1 MKPSPTS
8 RRRFLGQASCS
19 AVSSIPLLNTLLNLR
34 LASSIANAAPPAP
47 GEYRA
52 IVCLFLSGGND
63 SYNMLSPYSGP
74 SSTHANSRTEYQNSR
89 GNLALPA
96 TGLHEITP
104 LNTPGRT
111 FAVHPS
117 MPKLAARFQAGDA
130 AFVAN
135 VGTLIEPVQNRTQV
149 QLASKHLPLGLY
161 SHSDQIEQWQ
171 TSVPHSRSGI
181 GWGGRM
187 MDLIKDINPSQLVS
201 MNISMDGSNVFQSGT
216 TGAEYAVF
224 AGNPEVPGGAVALAG
239 YSAGYTTNGSDSGL
253 NITNAASTA
262 VDGMLAQQYDNLLQA
277 TFQQKRRDAQ
287 DAYAIYHEATLGTL
301 PGNVNFRLTTTP
313 ATPSTPAIPPNRL
326 GYQLH
331 QVAKAI
337 MGRST
342 MGALR
347 QTFFVNLG
355 GWDHHSN
362 TLADQEWMLRD
373 VDDAVGAFWEQLV
386 LLGMENNVT
395 LFTGSDFGRTL
406 TSNDRG
412 SDHAWGGNHF
422 IMGGSVDGK
431 KIFGQYPSLALNPE
445 SGAELN
451 PLDTGRGRMIP
462 TTSCDEYFGEL
473 ALWLGVPPSSL
484 HLVLPNVGNFFTP
497 GAAGP
502 LGFFG

>member
-1 MKPSPTS
+1 MN

-19 AVSSIPLLNTLLNLR
+19 AVSAIPVLNTLLNLR

-52 IVCLFLSGGND
+52 LVCLFLSGGND

-74 SSTHANSRTEYQNSR
+74 SSTHADSRAEYEDSR
-89 GNLALPA
+89 GNLALPLA
-96 TGLHEITP
+96 ALHEIHP

-111 FAVHPS
+111 FGVHPS
-117 MPKLAARFQAGDA
+117 MPKLAARFEAGDA

-135 VGTLIEPVQNRTQV
+135 VGTLIERVSNRAEV
-149 QLASKHLPLGLY
+149 ANASKHLPLGLY

-171 TSVPHSRSGI
+171 TSVPQSRSGI

-187 MDLIKDINPSQLVS
+187 MDLIKDINPGQLVS
-201 MNISMDGSNVFQSGT
+201 MNISMDGSNVFQSGV
-216 TGAEYAVF
+216 TGAEYAVK
-224 AGNPEVPGGAVALAG
+224 PSSSPTEGGAQALM
-239 YSAGYTTNGSDSGL
+239 GYTESYDGSGNRELL
-253 NITNAASTA
+253 NISSNAIDS
-262 VDGMLAQQYDNLLQA
+262 MLARQYSHLLQG

-287 DAYAIYHEATLGTL
+287 EAYAVYHQATSGTL
-301 PGNVNFRLTTTP
+301 PGAVDFRLVANP
-313 ATPSTPAIPPNRL
+313 GENIEVNRL
-326 GYQLH
+326 GQQLH

-362 TLADQEWMLRD
+362 TIEEQQWMLKD
-373 VDDAVGAFWEQLV
+373 VDDAIGAFWDQLV
-386 LLGMENNVT
+386 LLGIENQVT

-422 IMGGSVDGK
+422 IMGGSVDGR
-431 KIFGQYPSLALNPE
+431 KIFGQYPGLALNPE
-445 SGAELN
+445 SGTELN

-484 HLVLPNVGNFFTP
+484 HLVLPNVGNFFSS
-497 GAAGP
+497 GATGP

>member
-1 MKPSPTS
+1 MN

-19 AVSSIPLLNTLLNLR
+19 AVSAIPVLNTLLNLR
-34 LASSIANAAPPAP
+34 LAGSIANAAPPAP
-47 GEYRA
+47 DEYRA
-52 IVCLFLSGGND
+52 LVCLFMSGGND
-63 SYNMLSPYSGP
+63 SFNMLSPLSGP
-74 SSTHANSRTEYQNSR
+74 STTHADSRTEYENSR
-89 GNLALPA
+89 GNLALPL
-96 TGLHEITP
+96 TGLHEIHP

-117 MPKLAARFQAGDA
+117 MPKLAARFEAGEA

-135 VGTLIEPVQNRTQV
+135 VGTLIEPVLNRAEVTN
-149 QLASKHLPLGLY
+149 ASRRLPLGLY

-171 TSVPHSRSGI
+171 TSVPQSRTGI

-187 MDLIKDINPSQLVS
+187 MDLIKDLNPNQLVS
-201 MNISMDGSNVFQSGT
+201 MNISMDGSNVFQSGVS
-216 TGAEYAVF
+216 GAEYSVKPSTSAT
-224 AGNPEVPGGAVALAG
+224 EGGAQALLG
-239 YSAGYTTNGSDSGL
+239 YAEDYGTNSL
-253 NITNAASTA
+253 TNATSAA
-262 VDGMLAQQYDNLLQA
+262 VDSMLARQYSHLLQE
-277 TFQQKRRDAQ
+277 TMQQKRRDARE
-287 DAYAIYHEATLGTL
+287 AYAIYHEATSGTL
-301 PGNVNFRLTTTP
+301 PGNVEFRLAASQDP
-313 ATPSTPAIPPNRL
+313 DLPPNRL
-326 GYQLH
+326 GQQLH

-337 MGRST
+337 MGRGT

-362 TLADQEWMLRD
+362 TLAEQEWMLRD

-386 LLGMENNVT
+386 LLGIQDQVT

-406 TSNDRG
+406 TSNDQG

-422 IMGGSVDGK
+422 IMGGAVDGR
-431 KIFGQYPSLALNPE
+431 KIFGQYPGLALNPE
-445 SGAELN
+445 SGGEVN

-497 GAAGP
+497 GATGP

>member
-1 MKPSPTS
+1 MPLN

-19 AVSSIPLLNTLLNLR
+19 AVSAIPVLNTLLNLR

-47 GEYRA
+47 NEYRA
-52 IVCLFLSGGND
+52 LVCLFLSGGND
-63 SYNMLSPYSGP
+63 SYNLLSPYSGP

-89 GNLALPA
+89 GNLALDLA
-96 TGLHEITP
+96 DVHQISP

-111 FAVHPS
+111 FGVHPA
-117 MPKLAARFQAGDA
+117 MPKLAERFQAGDA

-135 VGTLIEPVQNRTQV
+135 VGTLIEPVFNRTEV
-149 QLASKHLPLGLY
+149 NNASKRLPLGLY

-171 TSVPHSRSGI
+171 TSVPQSRTGI

-201 MNISMDGSNVFQSGT
+201 MNISVDGSNVFQSGI
-216 TGAEYAVF
+216 TGAEYAV
-224 AGNPEVPGGAVALAG
+224 NPGGATPLAG
-239 YSAGYTTNGSDSGL
+239 YSEGYISSEVSGNAGFM
-253 NITNAASTA
+253 NATSSA
-262 VDGMLAQQYDNLLQA
+262 VDSMLARQYSHLLQG

-287 DAYAIYHEATLGTL
+287 EAYAIYHEATLPDL
-301 PGNVNFRLTTTP
+301 PAVDVDFPDTQ
-313 ATPSTPAIPPNRL
+313 L
-326 GYQLH
+326 GRQLR

-337 MGRST
+337 MGRNGL
-342 MGALR
+342 GALR
-347 QTFFVNLG
+347 QTFFVNRG
-355 GWDHHSN
+355 GWDHHSETIAQQQTMLKEVDEALN
-362 TLADQEWMLRD
+362 YFWKLLVALGIQDQ
-373 VDDAVGAFWEQLV
+373 
-386 LLGMENNVT
+386 VT
-395 LFTGSDFGRTL
+395 IFTGSDFGRTL

-422 IMGGSVDGK
+422 IMGGSVDGR
-431 KIFGQYPSLALNPE
+431 KIFGEYPSLALNPE
-445 SGAELN
+445 SGGSELN

-484 HLVLPNVGNFFTP
+484 HLVLPNVGNFFSP
-497 GAAGP
+497 GATGP